1 MLLAINVK
9 AENIMQFTGGNYIFA
24 ENGRLIFNLDP
35 SVLEAREW
43 HYNQETDSF
52 DTEFKTNMQLK
63 TLYTDSFHGYEARLK
78 TQFLQV
84 AYGHSPAD
92 RYAFHPVY
100 YKKAFLPAVGWGV
113 RIGATIARQVLP
125 PLIQR
130 CLTNPKCVV
139 GLTGLGIS
147 LGGLCGIAYGL
158 NDGNP
163 NVLNAMLPVGVCKKA
178 EQDGYKKN
186 KDGKYKRKFS
196 YSYRCTGGLCVLN
209 GGGGGGGKYGSA
221 SAALSAAKA
230 NCAGSVS
237 TPMGSASLAGHKSDG
252 LSVSCIY
259 RTDEGDRVYESSYG
273 IVEHAV
279 DGDAGNITMIDISR
293 YVADDVKENPTPYI
307 NSDGFGK
314 VILDFAQ
321 LKITDIQSGLGSGS
335 FSVVGAEP
343 YRDPRTGKTVQDVVT
358 IDSATKNQTGGKSQ
372 LSGTAGSGGSGSSGV
387 SPTVNN
393 VKVSQIG
400 RNDVEDSAKVGKPNS
415 PNGTNGS
422 GKGSNGGSGKGNG
435 QGNGKGEGTGD
446 GDEKGKCD
454 GLENTVGCMPVGNLP
469 TDTNIEVPGKDDS
482 VMNLTPD
489 NFIPSDGICPAPV
502 SFNFLSRSYSI
513 NYEPACEYAR
523 KIRMLVILV
532 GTMTA
537 GMIIFKGFK

>member
-1 MLLAINVK
+1 
-9 AENIMQFTGGNYIFA
+9 MQFTGGNYIFA

-78 TQFLQV
+78 PQFLQV

-113 RIGATIARQVLP
+113 RVGATIVRQVLP

-130 CLTNPKCVV
+130 CLANKYCGST
-139 GLTGLGIS
+139 LGS
-147 LGGLCGIAYGL
+147 LAVNGAFLCSLAYDAGGQLGPFKMP
-158 NDGNP
+158 D
-163 NVLNAMLPVGVCKKA
+163 GVCKKA
-178 EQDGYKKN
+178 EQDGYVKD

-196 YSYRCTGGLCVLN
+196 YSYRCVGGLCALN
-209 GGGGGGGKYGSA
+209 GGGGAAGGFGSFQ
-221 SAALSAAKA
+221 AAVSAAK
-230 NCAGSVS
+230 GSCPAS
-237 TPMGSASLAGHKSDG
+237 ASSPMGTTTFTGTKLVGNTVECYYKTKDNERTYAS
-252 LSVSCIY
+252 
-259 RTDEGDRVYESSYG
+259 VYAISGKALE
-273 IVEHAV
+273 
-279 DGDAGNITMIDISR
+279 GDAGNITMVDISR
-293 YVADDVKENPTPYI
+293 YVADDMKENPTPYI
-307 NSDGFGK
+307 NSDGLGK
-314 VILDFAQ
+314 EILDFAQ
-321 LKITDIQSGLGSGS
+321 LKTTDIQSGLGSGS

-358 IDSATKNQTGGKSQ
+358 IDSAGKNQTSGKSQ
-372 LSGTAGSGGSGSSGV
+372 LSGTAGSGGSGSSGISATNNHV
-387 SPTVNN
+387 SVN
-393 VKVSQIG
+393 QIG
-400 RNDVEDSAKVGKPNS
+400 RNDVEDSAQVGKPNS

-422 GKGSNGGSGKGNG
+422 GKGNNGGSGQGNG
-435 QGNGKGEGTGD
+435 QGNGAGNGKGDGAGD
-446 GDEKGKCD
+446 GDEKGKCE

-513 NYEPACEYAR
+513 SYEPACEYAR